1 MAGKRGHGEGTI
13 YRDSNGLW
21 HGQCSLPSGKRK
33 SIYGKTRREV
43 QEKLAQLRRE
53 IDAGM
58 YGSGANV
65 PTLRQFA
72 KEWIATHPRR
82 SKTASGYEGMARNH
96 LDVIGDMLLTK
107 VRPTD
112 IQQHYARK
120 LGKLAPTT
128 VQHIHAFVHVVFEQ
142 AVRLGLIP
150 RNPAAYVDA
159 PGLKP
164 EEIQPL
170 QEEEVHRLLHT
181 VEGDRYEAFF
191 VLALAT
197 GMREAELLALR
208 WQDIDWERARV
219 RCRTTL
225 HRVKGI
231 YVLEEMKSRSSR
243 RTLPLPKAALEAL
256 RLLQVQ
262 QNEDRMLLGDD
273 AWQDKWGLIFTTP
286 AGCPVHPQTMLKHFR
301 LLLAK
306 AGLREKTRIHD
317 LRHTFATLLLE
328 RGVHIKAVSEL
339 LGHSSVTITLAI
351 YGHVTPRMQ
360 DTAIQELDALI
371 PLRQIDDLIE

>member
-1 MAGKRGHGEGTI
+1 MLTCHF
-13 YRDSNGLW
+13 L
-21 HGQCSLPSGKRK
+21 
-33 SIYGKTRREV
+33 RELV
-43 QEKLAQLRRE
+43 
-53 IDAGM
+53 
-58 YGSGANV
+58 
-65 PTLRQFA
+65 
-72 KEWIATHPRR
+72 
-82 SKTASGYEGMARNH
+82 

-107 VRPTD
+107 IRPTD

-120 LGKLAPTT
+120 LEKLAPTT
-128 VQHIHAFVHVVFEQ
+128 VQHIHAFVHVVFDQ

-170 QEEEVHRLLHT
+170 QEEEVRRLLHT
-181 VEGDRYEAFF
+181 VAGDRYEAFF

-219 RCRTTL
+219 RCRATL

-243 RTLPLPKAALEAL
+243 RTLPLPKAALEVL
-256 RLLQVQ
+256 RSVQVQ
-262 QNEDRMLLGDD
+262 QHEDRMQLGDA
-273 AWQDKWGLIFTTP
+273 AWLDTWGLIFTTP

-301 LLLAK
+301 LLLNK

-351 YGHVTPRMQ
+351 YGHVTQRMQ

-371 PLRQIDDLIE
+371 PLRQVSDLIE